1 MKRHLAILLWATDP
15 AAPHLCATPFFHAA
29 AAAAM
34 DVEVEI
40 YFAANA
46 VLLLA
51 PGVAAGITAGRPGD
65 PSVYAHMQQAAQFGA
80 RFIACADAVAARNL
94 RRDRLIAETAGFG
107 GAAGFI
113 GRTLSP
119 EWATLVF

>member
-1 MKRHLAILLWATDP
+1 MKQHLAILLWATGPD
-15 AAPHLCATPFFHAA
+15 APHLCATPFFHAA

-40 YFAANA
+40 YFSSKS
-46 VLLLA
+46 VLLLK

-65 PSVYAHMQQAAQFGA
+65 LSVYAHMQQAAKFGA
-80 RFIACADAVAARNL
+80 RFIACTDALAAHGL
-94 RRDRLIAETAGFG
+94 TRDGLIPELSAYG
-107 GAAGFI
+107 GAAAFV

-119 EWATLVF
+119 EWATLTF